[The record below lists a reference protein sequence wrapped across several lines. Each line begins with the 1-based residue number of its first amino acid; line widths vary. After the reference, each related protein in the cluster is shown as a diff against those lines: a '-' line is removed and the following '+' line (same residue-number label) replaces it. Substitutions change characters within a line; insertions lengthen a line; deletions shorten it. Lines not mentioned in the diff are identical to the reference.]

1 MKARLMAL
9 LTGMFVLALVMTTS
23 AGNKLQHGHADSD
36 DGGTLSSSIGIIPT
50 GGLLAYG
57 GSSAPSGYL
66 LCDGS
71 AVSRSTYAA
80 LFSTI
85 GTTYGVGDGSTTFNL
100 PDMRGRHAVG
110 AGTGTGGGASGSG
123 APTGGSTLTARAA
136 GNWAGEETHTLTTAQ
151 MPTHT
156 HTATVTD
163 PGHQHIVKVWNA
175 AGGNGPFAYNAD
187 GTINVNQAPVE
198 SNTTGITVSNASSG
212 SGTTHNVMNPFIV
225 TNFIIKT

>member
-9 LTGMFVLALVMTTS
+9 LTGLFVLALVMTSS
-23 AGNKLQHGHADSD
+23 AGNKLQHGHVDSD
-36 DGGTLSSSIGIIPT
+36 DGGTLSPSIGIIPT
-50 GGLLAYG
+50 GSLLAYG

-85 GTTYGVGDGSTTFNL
+85 GTTYGAGDGSTTFNL
-100 PDMRGRHAVG
+100 PDMRGRHPLG

-123 APTGGSTLTARAA
+123 APTGGSTLTARTA
-136 GNWAGEETHTLTTAQ
+136 GNWAGEETHTLSVSE
-151 MPTHT
+151 MPSHK
-156 HTATVTD
+156 HNIWR
-163 PGHQHIVKVWNA
+163 GL
-175 AGGNGPFAYNAD
+175 
-187 GTINVNQAPVE
+187 
-198 SNTTGITVSNASSG
+198 SSG
-212 SGTTHNVMNPFIV
+212 GGLHGVMLDTNQNQQDNDQVIQNTGGGGAHNVMNPFIV

>member
-9 LTGMFVLALVMTTS
+9 LTGIFVLALVMTTS
-23 AGNKLQHGHADSD
+23 AGNKLQHGHVDSD

-57 GSSAPSGYL
+57 GASAPSGYL

-85 GTTYGVGDGSTTFNL
+85 GTTYGAGDGSTTFNL
-100 PDMRGRHAVG
+100 PDLRGRYPLG
-110 AGTGTGGGASGSG
+110 AGAGTGGGASGSG

-136 GNWAGEETHTLTTAQ
+136 GNWAGEETHTLTTAE
-151 MPTHT
+151 MPSHT

-163 PGHQHIVKVWNA
+163 PGHAHA
-175 AGGNGPFAYNAD
+175 AQTGYTQGNGPYWGFNQVSGAYATPTSTNLT
-187 GTINVNQAPVE
+187 GIGVSN
-198 SNTTGITVSNASSG
+198 SNTG
-212 SGTTHNVMNPFIV
+212 SGTAHNVMNPFIV

>member
-23 AGNKLQHGHADSD
+23 AGNKLQHGHVDSD

-57 GSSAPSGYL
+57 GASAPSGYL

-71 AVSRSTYAA
+71 AVSRTTYAA
-80 LFSTI
+80 LFAVLGI
-85 GTTYGVGDGSTTFNL
+85 AYGPDDGSTTFNV
-100 PDMRGRHAVG
+100 PDLRGRSPLG
-110 AGTGTGGGASGSG
+110 SGQGTGLSNRSIGQIG
-123 APTGGSTLTARAA
+123 
-136 GNWAGEETHTLTTAQ
+136 GEETHAQTTAELAA
-151 MPTHT
+151 HT

-163 PGHQHIVKVWNA
+163 PGHGHHYDGGST
-175 AGGNGPFAYNAD
+175 AGTGARALRATDLQTD
-187 GTINVNQAPVE
+187 GMTTTVDQ
-198 SNTTGITVSNASSG
+198 TGISVSNATTG
-212 SGTTHNVMNPFIV
+212 NGTAFNVMNPFIV

>member
-23 AGNKLQHGHADSD
+23 AGNKLQHGHVDSD

-71 AVSRSTYAA
+71 AISRSTYAA
-80 LFSTI
+80 LFSSI
-85 GTTYGVGDGSTTFNL
+85 GTTYGSGDGSTTFNL
-100 PDMRGRHAVG
+100 PDLRGRHAVG

-123 APTGGSTLTARAA
+123 APSGGSLLAARSR
-136 GNWAGEETHTLTTAQ
+136 GDWGGEQSHTLTVSELAS
-151 MPTHT
+151 HN
-156 HTATVTD
+156 HD
-163 PGHQHIVKVWNA
+163 PINRDIRTSVFTGSAGVSVLA
-175 AGGNGPFAYNAD
+175 ADNTSGTMY
-187 GTINVNQAPVE
+187 TINT
-198 SNTTGITVSNASSG
+198 SNTGGDTA
-212 SGTTHNVMNPFIV
+212 HNVMNPFIV

>member
-23 AGNKLQHGHADSD
+23 AGNKLQHGHVDSD
-36 DGGTLSSSIGIIPT
+36 DGGTLSPSIGIIPT

-57 GSSAPSGYL
+57 GASAPSGYL

-80 LFSTI
+80 LFSVI
-85 GTTYGVGDGSTTFNL
+85 GTTYGAGDGSTTFNL

-123 APTGGSTLTARAA
+123 APSGGSSLAARSR
-136 GNWAGEETHTLTTAQ
+136 GDWGGEQSHTLTVSELASHNHDPINRDIRTSVFTGSAGVSVLAADN
-151 MPTHT
+151 TSG
-156 HTATVTD
+156 TVY
-163 PGHQHIVKVWNA
+163 A
-175 AGGNGPFAYNAD
+175 
-187 GTINVNQAPVE
+187 INT
-198 SNTTGITVSNASSG
+198 SNTGGDTA
-212 SGTTHNVMNPFIV
+212 HNVMNPFIV